1 MFTKYNVVLKK
12 NSQCLVEVEFGKHS
26 LKQVET
32 IIIEPV
38 SPTPEGTL
46 VAKSLHSIN
55 SLPQFCT
62 ILNFTD
68 TLEKK
73 VLVGK
78 LFTCQLP
85 EAELFSKST
94 ARSLKQQIRDIE
106 SLKLGDQLTKYERLV

>member
-26 LKQVET
+26 LKQGET

-68 TLEKK
+68 KDITLGKK

-78 LFTCQLP
+78 LSTCQLP
-85 EAELFSKST
+85 EAERQDLLNNK
-94 ARSLKQQIRDIE
+94 
-106 SLKLGDQLTKYERLV
+106 